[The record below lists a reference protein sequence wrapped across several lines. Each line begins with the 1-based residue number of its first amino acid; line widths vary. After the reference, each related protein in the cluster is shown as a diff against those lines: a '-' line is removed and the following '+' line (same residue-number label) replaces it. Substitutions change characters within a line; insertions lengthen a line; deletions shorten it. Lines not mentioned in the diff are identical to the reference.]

1 MNLFSHL
8 SHLKYF
14 GSAYSVSGNV
24 YSLPLRS
31 CIGSYLQLLPTARE

>member
-14 GSAYSVSGNV
+14 GSTYRECVLIAPEIVHRE
-24 YSLPLRS
+24 LPAVT
-31 CIGSYLQLLPTARE
+31 SYC